1 MVERVACLFFVLIFG
16 HRGQDGGQGPGQG
29 QKRRPTSSTASMSTS
44 RYSSKAHQRDRQA
57 LFSAEDLSPSPSPMA
72 TPTPMPITIT
82 SMEAGQTAAP
92 SAVALSSP
100 YGPSGGSKQRG
111 GYSSSAHEM
120 AQLESQSEETVSLM
134 KDKIGALRELSV
146 AMGTEINKSK
156 RNLVELGEDMGVS
169 SERIR
174 YNMNR
179 MRRFVERS
187 GVGWKVWLGFAAVVM
202 WCFLWV
208 WLF

>member
-1 MVERVACLFFVLIFG
+1 
-16 HRGQDGGQGPGQG
+16 
-29 QKRRPTSSTASMSTS
+29 
-44 RYSSKAHQRDRQA
+44 
-57 LFSAEDLSPSPSPMA
+57 
-72 TPTPMPITIT
+72 
-82 SMEAGQTAAP
+82 
-92 SAVALSSP
+92 
-100 YGPSGGSKQRG
+100 GSKQRG

-208 WLF
+208 WL

>member
-1 MVERVACLFFVLIFG
+1 
-16 HRGQDGGQGPGQG
+16 
-29 QKRRPTSSTASMSTS
+29 
-44 RYSSKAHQRDRQA
+44 
-57 LFSAEDLSPSPSPMA
+57 
-72 TPTPMPITIT
+72 MPITINSMDPVQT
-82 SMEAGQTAAP
+82 SQP
-92 SAVALSSP
+92 SAAVSISSP
-100 YGPSGGSKQRG
+100 YGSSSGSKQRG

-134 KDKIGALRELSV
+134 KDKIGALRDLSL

-156 RNLVELGEDMGVS
+156 RNLVDLGEDMGVS

-187 GVGWKVWLGFAAVVM
+187 GVGWKVWLGFAAIVM
-202 WCFLWV
+202 WCFFWV